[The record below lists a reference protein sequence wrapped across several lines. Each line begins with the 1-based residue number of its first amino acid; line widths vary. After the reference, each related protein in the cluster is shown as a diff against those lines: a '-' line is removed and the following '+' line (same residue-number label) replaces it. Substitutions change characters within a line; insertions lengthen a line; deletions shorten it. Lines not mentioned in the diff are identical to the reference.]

1 MCSPFGA
8 ESLADPGGVVV
19 LTSPDG
25 PPPAGPPPAGPDR
38 TTLDRLASLPCVVIA
53 VDRAPGDAPPLAD
66 VVADPGVAN
75 VEDIVQM
82 VERNPVAAT
91 ALVLCLRQ
99 APASLG
105 RALVAESAAYS
116 VLQSGAE
123 FLRWRTGRPLRPR
136 RLETEPAVQFE
147 RAGDRLDLVLNRPHV
162 RNALNGAMRDGL
174 LEGLALAAADDSITT
189 VVLRGVGP
197 SFCSGGDL
205 DEFGSFS
212 DPAAAHIVRLT
223 TSIGRSIDA
232 VGSRLVA
239 RVHGPC
245 AGSGVELPAFASR
258 VVARP
263 DFTAALPEVGLGLI
277 PGAGGTASIT
287 RRIGRHRLALLALS
301 GARIDAKTALGWG
314 LVDEVGDGA

>member
-1 MCSPFGA
+1 VCSPFAA
-8 ESLADPGGVVV
+8 ESLSDPGGVVV
-19 LTSPDG
+19 LTTPDDRRPASPD
-25 PPPAGPPPAGPDR
+25 PAA
-38 TTLDRLASLPCVVIA
+38 LDRLASLPCVVIG
-53 VDRAPGDAPPLAD
+53 VDRAAGDAPELAD
-66 VVADPGVAN
+66 VVAEAGVAT
-75 VEDIVQM
+75 VEHIVQV

-91 ALVLCLRQ
+91 ALVLCLRE

-105 RALVAESAAYS
+105 RAFVAESAAYS
-116 VLQSGAE
+116 VLQAGAE
-123 FLRWRTGRPLRPR
+123 FSRWRAGRPVRPR
-136 RLETEPAVQFE
+136 RLETEAAVRIE

-205 DEFGSFS
+205 DEFGSFT

-258 VVARP
+258 VVARS
-263 DFTAALPEVGLGLI
+263 DFTAALPEVALGLI

-301 GARIDAKTALGWG
+301 GALIDATTALRWG
-314 LVDEVGDGA
+314 LVDEVSDNE